1 MNFVHCAIGRGGDY
15 MTKKEQ
21 SETNAVRC
29 NLGLDLPNLE
39 ELYIH
44 WVIQGCPNR
53 EKIRE
58 IRDSLPVSLSLYES
72 LLPYF
77 NSLRDEPLVKKENEA
92 SKEERS
98 IDYEKRTRS
107 IVVTSD
113 WHLPFQDR
121 EALKVFFNFLY
132 EYQPDELILNGNI
145 NDMTSFSSH
154 PRLRELANVFR
165 DGKTERENWF
175 EVAQLLRQILP
186 SSKIVYIGSQC
197 HEGWLDNW
205 VQQSPILSE
214 DYENYSIQGWL
225 KLADFLIDYEP
236 EVYDVLGNKELL
248 ITHGTVARSKGGNSA
263 YATMEQEGTSIIQ
276 GHTHRLAQ
284 VYKTTSIGETVAIE
298 SGCFCDRTP
307 WYHLKGRRLMMDW
320 QQGFVLVNTKG
331 NSFSTQCVPIIRDS
345 HDKPYFWIG
354 KELYK

>member
-1 MNFVHCAIGRGGDY
+1 MINIPKFD
-15 MTKKEQ
+15 
-21 SETNAVRC
+21 
-29 NLGLDLPNLE
+29 
-39 ELYIH
+39 ELYIY
-44 WVIQGCPNR
+44 WVTQGCPNR

-77 NSLRDEPLVKKENEA
+77 NSLKDEPLVKKENEA
-92 SKEERS
+92 KKDDGSIKTVDKRSLLDQEE
-98 IDYEKRTRS
+98 DART

-121 EALKVFFNFLY
+121 EALKLFLNFLY

-145 NDMTSFSSH
+145 NDMTSFSTH

-175 EVAQLLRQILP
+175 EIAQLLRQILP
-186 SSKIVYIGSQC
+186 NSKIVYIGSQC

-205 VQQSPILSE
+205 VQQSPILVD
-214 DYENYSIQGWL
+214 DYNYSLPGWL
-225 KLADFLIDYEP
+225 RLDDYGIEYEP
-236 EVYDVLGNKELL
+236 EVYDVIGNKQLL
-248 ITHGTVARSKGGNSA
+248 VTHGTVARSKGGNSA
-263 YATMEQEGTSIIQ
+263 YATMESEGTSVIV

-284 VYKTTSIGETVAIE
+284 VFKTTSIGETVAVE
-298 SGCFCDRTP
+298 CGCLCNRQP

-331 NSFSTQCVPIIRDS
+331 NSFSTQCVPIIRNDK
-345 HDKPYFWIG
+345 DKPYFWIG

>member
-1 MNFVHCAIGRGGDY
+1 MNFVHY
-15 MTKKEQ
+15 
-21 SETNAVRC
+21 AVR
-29 NLGLDLPNLE
+29 LGGEYMINIPKFD
-39 ELYIH
+39 ELYIN
-44 WVIQGCPNR
+44 WVSNGCPNR

-58 IRDSLPVSLSLYES
+58 MRDSLPISLSLYEG

-77 NSLRDEPLVKKENEA
+77 NSLKDEPLVKKENEA

-98 IDYEKRTRS
+98 RS

-145 NDMTSFSSH
+145 NDMTSFSTH

-186 SSKIVYIGSQC
+186 TSKIVYIGSQC

-205 VQQSPILSE
+205 VQQSPILVD
-214 DYENYSIQGWL
+214 DYNYSLPGWL
-225 KLADFLIDYEP
+225 RLNDYSIEYVP

-263 YATMEQEGTSIIQ
+263 YATMDAEGTSVIV

-284 VYKTTSIGETVAIE
+284 VYKTTSVGETVAIE
-298 SGCFCDRTP
+298 SGCFCNRQP

-331 NSFSTQCVPIIRDS
+331 NSFSTQCVPIIRNDD
-345 HDKPYFWIG
+345 DKPYFWIG